1 MKILILGITGMLGNA
16 MFRFMGEDHNL
27 NVYGTARNNGACRY
41 FSEELSKQLIAPVN
55 IENHDSLIKLFV
67 TIRPD
72 VVVNCIGLIKQL
84 EDVNDYLQSLLINAL
99 LPHRLSIICQAI
111 GSRFIHVSTDCVFS
125 GSKGNYTESDFADAN
140 DLYGRSKLLGEVSY
154 PNTITLR
161 TSIIGHE
168 LSGGKSLIGWFLAQK
183 NQVRGFVQ
191 AVFSGL
197 PTIELAR
204 IVRDIVILRPDMCGL
219 YHVAAKPINKYDLL
233 RLVASTYKKT
243 IEIIP
248 SNELVIDR
256 SLNAE
261 LFNKATGYAPPEWSE
276 LIQRMYK
283 FQ

>member
-16 MFRFMGEDHNL
+16 MFRFMAEDHNL

-41 FSEELSKQLIAPVN
+41 FSEESSKQLIAPVN
-55 IENHDSLIKLFV
+55 IENHDSLIKLFA

-84 EDVNDYLQSLLINAL
+84 EDANDYLQALSINAL

-140 DLYGRSKLLGEVSY
+140 DLYGRSKFLGEVSY

-204 IVRDIVILRPDMCGL
+204 IVRDIVIPRPDMCGL

-233 RLVASTYKKT
+233 KLVASTYKET